1 MVGLWEQGHTN
12 RLCLLVPLPAL
23 PPPLRAD
30 IFQVEASSTV
40 IISSDLFSEENGQI
54 EYYGVIATTN
64 DSCKCPCI
72 SNLQWLPGG
81 QQGPLMSLWDY
92 HCHLVHSPSVLRPTQ
107 EIMSSTWY
115 DHYYGTEDSYLAVLI
130 PNPFHPS
137 PRSSPETWR
146 VSVGTEEC
154 GQSRATC
161 NGKLKANEQYR

>member
-64 DSCKCPCI
+64 DSCKCPYTSQSAVAPWRAASPLDI
-72 SNLQWLPGG
+72 TLGLSLSPFTFPFSAEAHPG
-81 QQGPLMSLWDY
+81 
-92 HCHLVHSPSVLRPTQ
+92 
-107 EIMSSTWY
+107 
-115 DHYYGTEDSYLAVLI
+115 
-130 PNPFHPS
+130 N
-137 PRSSPETWR
+137 R
-146 VSVGTEEC
+146 VQHMV
-154 GQSRATC
+154 
-161 NGKLKANEQYR
+161 